1 MHFYK
6 KIDTQCTDNM
16 DIEKTIVARMDETI
30 GSAVETKLK
39 ADSFSMSET
48 SCGEDSLDKVK
59 KPFYMIDNGRWR
71 SADITPK
78 EVKFNIKLT
87 SYSVL
92 KHSSAQF

>member
-59 KPFYMIDNGRWR
+59 KGPRGIVRGGQMPLPNQR
-71 SADITPK
+71 
-78 EVKFNIKLT
+78 
-87 SYSVL
+87 
-92 KHSSAQF
+92 Q